1 MELGE
6 AGEADD
12 AVPELASMDS
22 GRSTIDP
29 SLVTFRER
37 ALDQFFLLEKGD
49 RETVQLLMRGMPIP
63 AVFGFPKTN
72 GGMLSNYVAFVKHM
86 HPLVSVITVHP
97 LCPFS
102 KRERLVVVI
111 CSVAFNFLWSEVF
124 TYHTFRME
132 EALERA
138 FNKDWQ
144 VRQTL
149 FLIKNVVTILYAV
162 VIRQIVICPCLYA
175 PVIREACHEG
185 EMSEDELKVRANR
198 LAKWKRRGDRVVVL
212 LLVFHLLLI
221 FLTIAYIAYMNNMG
235 GKRHL
240 TRKNYGKVHG
250 RVSLQMLYSE
260 AVNVVSWFVRF
271 TPLFC
276 LLFPIQRAQW
286 YQGGT
291 LCDYLLCRR
300 SWCVARDD
308 RAPCVEPVTTHLRE
322 AGLLPRGLPHSAKSF
337 MHMGRMTAFRHSITH
352 YYTHTQ

>member
-212 LLVFHLLLI
+212 LLVFHLLVRRAASARSARPSGATRAPFAVD
-221 FLTIAYIAYMNNMG
+221 FL
-235 GKRHL
+235 
-240 TRKNYGKVHG
+240 
-250 RVSLQMLYSE
+250 
-260 AVNVVSWFVRF
+260 
-271 TPLFC
+271 
-276 LLFPIQRAQW
+276 
-286 YQGGT
+286 
-291 LCDYLLCRR
+291 
-300 SWCVARDD
+300 DD
-308 RAPCVEPVTTHLRE
+308 RLHRLHEQYGRQTT
-322 AGLLPRGLPHSAKSF
+322 PQS
-337 MHMGRMTAFRHSITH
+337 
-352 YYTHTQ
+352 